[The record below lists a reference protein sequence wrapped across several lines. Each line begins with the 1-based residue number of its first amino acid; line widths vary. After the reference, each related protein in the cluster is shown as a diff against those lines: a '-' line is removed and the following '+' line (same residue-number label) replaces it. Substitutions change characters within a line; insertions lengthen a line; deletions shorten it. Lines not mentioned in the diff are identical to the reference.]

1 MGGEARP
8 KGSARV
14 LECHRP
20 RTSGTLRRGRHTA
33 RKLPAGGR
41 CLAAPTSRGLGAC
54 LPLGPRVLPPL
65 SPLWASGHY
74 LRAPLPPPLPPPP
87 PQGRANSFPAL
98 LSRSSPHSVP
108 LLSPPLLLLGVEIAF
123 QLPFAFPINPDSAIK
138 PAGGAGREAAA
149 GTGPLG
155 AVASAPLPFRP
166 RLLPAPP
173 CAAGRPGRGAGTPG
187 ARSPPSERAVT
198 RTEAPVGQGRGGRAG
213 ERRAEPVGA
222 GQAPAAEVAPPPA
235 PSRRSS
241 HAPCQRASEQ
251 RRSVITAVRGAGVSS
266 REGPG

>member
-8 KGSARV
+8 KGSARA

-20 RTSGTLRRGRHTA
+20 PNLRDTPEEEAPA

-41 CLAAPTSRGLGAC
+41 CLAAPTSRGLRAC
-54 LPLGPRVLPPL
+54 LPLGPRPSTTLP
-65 SPLWASGHY
+65 SPGQWPFLARPASH
-74 LRAPLPPPLPPPP
+74 LPLPPRPRAGLTPFPLSCPVLLPIPF
-87 PQGRANSFPAL
+87 FPSL
-98 LSRSSPHSVP
+98 
-108 LLSPPLLLLGVEIAF
+108 PPLLLLGVEIAF

-187 ARSPPSERAVT
+187 ARSPSSERAVSG
-198 RTEAPVGQGRGGRAG
+198 TEAPVGQGRAERAG
-213 ERRAEPVGA
+213 RCEA
-222 GQAPAAEVAPPPA
+222 G
-235 PSRRSS
+235 
-241 HAPCQRASEQ
+241 
-251 RRSVITAVRGAGVSS
+251 
-266 REGPG
+266 